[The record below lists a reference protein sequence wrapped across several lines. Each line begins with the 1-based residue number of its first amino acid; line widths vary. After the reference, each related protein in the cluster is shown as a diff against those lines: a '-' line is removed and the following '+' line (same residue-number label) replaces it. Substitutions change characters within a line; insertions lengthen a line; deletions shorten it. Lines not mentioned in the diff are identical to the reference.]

1 MRYSERS
8 WNNTQT
14 APLSGCCRAVAVAHR
29 TTNQLHRSAG
39 GIGSPRGP
47 HRCAWVVRPLGHA
60 TPMTTRPTRIT
71 ALVAGGVVLTIVHFV
86 FYDPVDKSPTFLR
99 PGLLIYDGVVLFLAI
114 NLFAF
119 AVNIF

>member
-1 MRYSERS
+1 
-8 WNNTQT
+8 
-14 APLSGCCRAVAVAHR
+14 
-29 TTNQLHRSAG
+29 
-39 GIGSPRGP
+39 
-47 HRCAWVVRPLGHA
+47 
-60 TPMTTRPTRIT
+60 MTTRPTRIT

-119 AVNIF
+119 AVNIFKSLTSLRGSKDEQHIQEVLEPAFQGRISDQRLLHYTDIPFFASLGAIIAGVLVWIFR